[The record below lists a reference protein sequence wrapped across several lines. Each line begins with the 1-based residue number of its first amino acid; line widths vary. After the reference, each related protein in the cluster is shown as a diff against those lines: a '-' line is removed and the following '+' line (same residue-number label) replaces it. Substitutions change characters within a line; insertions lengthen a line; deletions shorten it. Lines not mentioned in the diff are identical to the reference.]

1 MQPSS
6 SSVICLFVLLDDL
19 GFVKESY
26 CEQAVPLHRYDRM
39 GKAAVQGEPMMDP
52 SAVFAMLFGRS
63 GNTAHINLA
72 QVCLT
77 RALK

>member
-1 MQPSS
+1 M
-6 SSVICLFVLLDDL
+6 
-19 GFVKESY
+19 
-26 CEQAVPLHRYDRM
+26 PLHRYERM

-72 QVCLT
+72 QVYLT